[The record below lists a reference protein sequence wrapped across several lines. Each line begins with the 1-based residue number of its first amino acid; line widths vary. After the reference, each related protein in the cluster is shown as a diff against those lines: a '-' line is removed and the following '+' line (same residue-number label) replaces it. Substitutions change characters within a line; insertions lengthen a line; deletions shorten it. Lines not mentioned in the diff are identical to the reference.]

1 MGKRQNKS
9 KEQIAQDM
17 KNRGE
22 IAEMKA
28 LAQNSILP
36 VLIKHNQTAAQAVQ
50 VLEVMKQVAL
60 GKMNQAWVDKPFKEI
75 GLAEELALDKTAESS
90 EMYSEIITSF
100 DEVPV
105 AKVMKMLDVMSR
117 VIDMYANRQ
126 VLQVRV
132 GELPIDEM
140 MK

>member
-9 KEQIAQDM
+9 KEQIAQEM
-17 KNRGE
+17 KDKGE

-28 LAQNSILP
+28 LAQSSILP

-60 GKMNQAWVDKPFKEI
+60 GKMNQSWVDKPFKEI

-90 EMYSEIITSF
+90 EMYASIITSF
-100 DEVPV
+100 NEVPV

-126 VLQVRV
+126 VLQVRM

>member
-100 DEVPV
+100 NEVPV

>member
-9 KEQIAQDM
+9 KEQVIQETAQ
-17 KNRGE
+17 KQE
-22 IAEMKA
+22 IQEMKI
-28 LAQNSILP
+28 LAQSSILP
-36 VLIKHNQTAAQAVQ
+36 ILIRHNQTAAQAVQ

-60 GKMNQAWVDKPFKEI
+60 GKMNQAWVEKKFSEI
-75 GLAEELALDKTAESS
+75 GLAEELALDKTAANS
-90 EMYSEIITSF
+90 EMYSEVIASF
-100 DEVPV
+100 NEYPV

>member
-9 KEQIAQDM
+9 KEQIVQETAQ
-17 KNRGE
+17 KQE
-22 IAEMKA
+22 IQEMKT
-28 LAQNSILP
+28 LAQSSILP

-100 DEVPV
+100 NEVPV

-132 GELPIDEM
+132 GELPIEEM
-140 MK
+140 LK